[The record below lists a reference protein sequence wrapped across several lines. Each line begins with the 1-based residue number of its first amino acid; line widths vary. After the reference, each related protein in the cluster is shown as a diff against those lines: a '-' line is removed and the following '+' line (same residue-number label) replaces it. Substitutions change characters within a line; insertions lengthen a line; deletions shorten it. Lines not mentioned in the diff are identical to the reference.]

1 MKAYPQ
7 NLRRSFLKSAVALAA
22 GVSTSALLAGAAMAE
37 GTINF
42 ASWGGSYQK
51 AQSEAVLKP
60 GAKVMG
66 ITVNEETYGGMS
78 DVRL

>member
-22 GVSTSALLAGAAMAE
+22 GFSTSALLAGAAMAE

-42 ASWGGSYQK
+42 ASWGGVL
-51 AQSEAVLKP
+51 SESSK
-60 GAKVMG
+60 
-66 ITVNEETYGGMS
+66 
-78 DVRL
+78 